1 MTNCFIFTND
11 FSDDQCLCVRFSANG
26 ECDAPLALRPIA
38 EVRLLQEDARTTLV
52 LPATCAGLHDV
63 ELPWLSERKARLA
76 MPYAL
81 EEQLAQSVTSMHFAF
96 DKAHYRNNRYLV
108 VVMDQLLL
116 QGWMAK
122 LDELYLS
129 FDAITLDWFSLQDNE
144 IAVLSDSI
152 LINEANFKGA
162 LTADLAELYWQ
173 RSEKEAPVWVFSDSL
188 SVLKQAK
195 TIRKD
200 SPSLAFVA
208 ERLLQK
214 PGINVCQGTLQRDTR
229 WQAGVYWYRVSLI
242 LLGVFFLSTLCFKLL
257 YLYFLNSDLKEL
269 DQKTAVI
276 YREFFPEATQVISP
290 RFRVAELLKTG
301 FSNPDTSAFWSLL
314 DKFSDAIQGTS
325 LTVEQFR
332 FQNRVLSVMLTSQ
345 DFAALE
351 QAQQRLERAGVKVT
365 QSQASTHETHAI
377 ATWELSL

>member
-1 MTNCFIFTND
+1 
-11 FSDDQCLCVRFSANG
+11 
-26 ECDAPLALRPIA
+26 
-38 EVRLLQEDARTTLV
+38 
-52 LPATCAGLHDV
+52 
-63 ELPWLSERKARLA
+63 
-76 MPYAL
+76 
-81 EEQLAQSVTSMHFAF
+81 MHFAF

-173 RSEKEAPVWVFSDSL
+173 RSEKEAPVWVFPDSL